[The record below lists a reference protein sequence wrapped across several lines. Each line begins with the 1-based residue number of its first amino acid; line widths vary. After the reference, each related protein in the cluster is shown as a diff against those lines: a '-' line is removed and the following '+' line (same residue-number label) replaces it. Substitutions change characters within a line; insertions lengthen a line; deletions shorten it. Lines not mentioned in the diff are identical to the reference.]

1 MANQVVYHPITGV
14 PEEYNE
20 FLPPDSAEYR
30 QWKAS
35 LEGETDHGKEPAEN
49 TEVEKKLPGGK
60 VQKKKPLEV
69 VVETTTRNKKK
80 SITTIYGLEA
90 FGVKLS
96 EAAKACGKKF
106 ASGASVNKHTSGRE
120 QIDIQVSQLRK
131 MSNKI
136 SVREMYRTSCRNF
149 CSVCMQPRG

>member
-14 PEEYNE
+14 PEEFNE

-30 QWKAS
+30 EWKAS
-35 LEGETDHGKEPAEN
+35 LEGGDDNGKQPAAEQP
-49 TEVEKKLPGGK
+49 EVEKKLPGGK

-69 VVETTTRNKKK
+69 VLETTTRNKKK
-80 SITTIYGLEA
+80 SITSIYGLEA

-106 ASGASVNKHTSGRE
+106 ASGASVNKHASGRE
-120 QIDIQVSQLRK
+120 QIDIQVRHAT
-131 MSNKI
+131 
-136 SVREMYRTSCRNF
+136 EM
-149 CSVCMQPRG
+149 